1 MCGCRYMPFSL
12 ISDNFL
18 MCFSKVVTRGSG
30 SSEPKR
36 PSASD
41 DEIYRIVAAEVAA
54 KIRVAIP

>member
-1 MCGCRYMPFSL
+1 MPFSL